1 MYDEAVVGVRCAGSP
16 LAILLACKGSW
27 VLFVLFLGFLLFPA
41 ALNAQLIVDCSGA
54 DPNAFPSI
62 TAALQQAPLVGST
75 ILVTGTCSE
84 TVNVHGMISLNLG
97 APYGETATVNGALAI
112 SNSQNVFLY
121 GLHVTNSPVDGITVS
136 DSTAVLLEA
145 CTASGNTL
153 NGLRVQNMSDVQ
165 VIGIGGAFNNN
176 ASSGIWANVGSVLWL
191 NNWAGPVDVSNNTL
205 DGIECEQSTCGVL
218 GNTTFTNNGIS
229 GVDLVAGSK
238 MEFAAY
244 YGPNLIQGNKSGGV
258 TARERSRIS
267 IFTPQTTIRGNG
279 PVGVTAGFGSQV
291 TLSGVEITGHTSA
304 GVDLYGNSQAWL
316 FGANQI
322 ENNGSS
328 ADSTSAAIRID
339 GNSEAFIRSGTV
351 AHNNGPA
358 LLALVNSSVDF
369 SGVTFAGNS
378 GGIITCDNTAVMVS
392 DLSPAI
398 LGPAADASCKTP
410 RLLVNR
416 QNAAPAFA
424 LPNSTAQ
431 KAVHDKY
438 VGLAKH

>member
-1 MYDEAVVGVRCAGSP
+1 MRLIARLVIRGGSMYDEAVVGVRCAGSP

-41 ALNAQLIVDCSGA
+41 ALNAQLMVDCSGA

-84 TVNVHGMISLNLG
+84 TVNVHGMIGLNLG

-145 CTASGNTL
+145 CTACGNTL

-258 TARERSRIS
+258 TAR
-267 IFTPQTTIRGNG
+267 
-279 PVGVTAGFGSQV
+279 FGSQV
-291 TLSGVEITGHTSA
+291 TLANVEITGHTSA

-378 GGIITCDNTAVMVS
+378 GGIITCDTTAVMVS

-398 LGPAADASCKTP
+398 LGPAAEASCKTP

-424 LPNSTAQ
+424 LPNSTAE

>member
-1 MYDEAVVGVRCAGSP
+1 MYDEAVVGVRRAGSP
-16 LAILLACKGSW
+16 HAILLACKGSW

-41 ALNAQLIVDCSGA
+41 ALYAQLIVDCSGA

-75 ILVTGTCSE
+75 LLVTGTCSE
-84 TVNVHGMISLNLG
+84 TVNVYGMIGLNLG

-165 VIGIGGAFNNN
+165 VIGTGGAFNNN

-218 GNTTFTNNGIS
+218 GNATFTNNGIS

-291 TLSGVEITGHTSA
+291 LWLTSRLPVTPVSA
-304 GVDLYGNSQAWL
+304 STFTAT
-316 FGANQI
+316 ARH
-322 ENNGSS
+322 GSS
-328 ADSTSAAIRID
+328 AQIRLRITAAAPIRPAQRSASMETPRHLSAAGPLHTIMD
-339 GNSEAFIRSGTV
+339 PPSWRSSIPV
-351 AHNNGPA
+351 WI
-358 LLALVNSSVDF
+358 LAV
-369 SGVTFAGNS
+369 
-378 GGIITCDNTAVMVS
+378 
-392 DLSPAI
+392 
-398 LGPAADASCKTP
+398 
-410 RLLVNR
+410 
-416 QNAAPAFA
+416 
-424 LPNSTAQ
+424 
-431 KAVHDKY
+431 
-438 VGLAKH
+438 